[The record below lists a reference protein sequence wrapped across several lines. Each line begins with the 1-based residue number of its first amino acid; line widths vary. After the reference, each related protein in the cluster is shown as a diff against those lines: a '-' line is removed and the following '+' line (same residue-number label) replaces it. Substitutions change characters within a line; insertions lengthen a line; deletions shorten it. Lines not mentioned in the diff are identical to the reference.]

1 VNIFESTGSA
11 PGGARHA
18 TMTGLKNEMSL
29 PRPARVIPS
38 VRALSARALSTP
50 EPFVRLFT
58 RRVQQEG
65 ALDLTQGDYKNADF
79 KPHPEVVRAAQR
91 ITRNTVHSYGPAVGR
106 MDVRSEVAEFFN
118 RDGLF
123 DYPDSEVRF
132 LPDEV
137 LFTPGTRS
145 GLAFVLEVLGA
156 DGSGV
161 VVPRPSWEY
170 DWFVERAGK
179 KVVELPTSAPD
190 FLPDPEE
197 LAWLLGQGGISSV
210 ILNNPHNPTG
220 RVYPRALVEELVG
233 VAAKH
238 RCYVLYDSVYQ
249 RLDYVGW
256 FVNPA
261 FARPEWRDWVVSL
274 SGLSKMD
281 MFGASTGT
289 RACWLVISDQI
300 RSDGVRAREILANLS
315 AWLVATPSTLAQDW
329 ALAALQSPLAALRR
343 PSPYMRERRDF
354 MARAADELAPLG
366 VERTD
371 FGGTFYS
378 PLAFPGLVGEPF
390 DRLRNGI
397 HEKAVVKDSVDAFE
411 FLLSGG
417 VGGIPFA
424 AFAGGGES
432 AGRYGTWQRLSY
444 GSKDVK
450 ERAVFVDRVRTR
462 IAKQGRLGA
471 SAPAAAASRPPA
483 PQDAVWESVCT
494 ADGYDAL
501 EGLDPKEFAAVR
513 RRFLDAPRGET
524 LRLTGTKHPDST
536 AHRAEQ
542 LGRALRTAPDGAPD
556 RARLALTHLE
566 WNPLMEARSEYEESL
581 ADLRGPCSEV
591 LLDMEGRQVS
601 PEWLDLPEKVVLAL
615 LRYGIVPGEDRHLLF
630 RVPNPFIE
638 QDEEKVAKILACVAR
653 ANVLFLL
660 ACERLG
666 IVPSQNA
673 IYEITVPQV
682 NSTTEIGAVV
692 KIGTLYLQAVEGLF
706 GGSPERRDA
715 FLVERVPEARRGE
728 LLARVARVRLVPLCE
743 NVGALARLPDLLE
756 AFYLALERGLEVE
769 GLPTPAIFRTAFD
782 RPEATVRVFV
792 AMSDTAEQSGK
803 LATDAA
809 CALAVSGREEAE
821 RRLATHARRVG
832 EPPPSVTFLIGA
844 GRAGFRG
851 GLDPTHPGVL
861 RQFAR
866 ADGVTLQGIRADA
879 PEEAA
884 RLASAFRAEVAAR
897 ARDRGLPLPAADAE
911 SLSRLLE
918 GGVKAHTE
926 TLLRI
931 APLLAP
937 FGSLVPQTRVRIRAT
952 GSVNYGRSIPTYPE
966 EWGGGKALPDNRDLR
981 DAWPEG
987 VTLPRAIIYNL
998 ACTTLGLPAVTS
1010 DLAVLDRRAAVLLD
1024 RHAPGY
1030 REIVASELP
1039 CFVKESAALVFGRKL
1054 AETTARRCQ
1063 RAAAALWVDART
1075 REELVAP
1082 TCLFAMEYLR
1092 YLAEDSESWDETKE
1106 HESQTTREE
1115 ELIRETSSVAFA
1127 ALCTE
1132 RPGDRWPVLQ
1142 TLVDAEDASR
1152 LLLARELTLE
1162 EKREF
1167 VDLRI
1172 EGWLRTLSDALAP
1185 ELRREWSRLRE
1196 LGQDELTLD
1205 AIQRLVAL
1213 EGLRGSRG
1221 A

>member
-1 VNIFESTGSA
+1 MTQGRRAPPPPPPTG
-11 PGGARHA
+11 
-18 TMTGLKNEMSL
+18 GL
-29 PRPARVIPS
+29 S
-38 VRALSARALSTP
+38 VRALATP
-50 EPFVRLFT
+50 EPFVRLFS

-79 KPHPEVVRAAQR
+79 APHPEVVRAAQR
-91 ITRNTVHSYGPAVGR
+91 ITRNTVHSYGPSVGR

-118 RDGLF
+118 RDGLL
-123 DYPDSEVRF
+123 DYPGSEVRF

-137 LFTPGTRS
+137 IFTPGTRA

-170 DWFVERAGK
+170 DWFIERAGK
-179 KVVELPTSAPD
+179 RVVDLPTKAPE
-190 FLPDPEE
+190 FLPDPEA
-197 LAWLLGQGGISSV
+197 LDRLLSTGGVSSV

-220 RVYPRALVEELVG
+220 RVYPRALVEDLVR
-233 VAAKH
+233 VAVKH

-261 FARPEWRDWVVSL
+261 FAHPEWRDWVVSL

-281 MFGASTGT
+281 MFGASTGA

-300 RSDGVRAREILANLS
+300 RENGVRAREILTNLS

-354 MARAADELAPLG
+354 MVKAADELRSLG

-390 DRLRNGI
+390 DRLRNGV

-411 FLLSGG
+411 LLLSGG
-417 VGGIPFA
+417 VGGIPFV
-424 AFAGGGES
+424 AFAGS
-432 AGRYGTWQRLSY
+432 QRRAAGYGTWQRLSY

-450 ERAVFVDRVRTR
+450 ELAVFMDRVRTR
-462 IAKQGRLGA
+462 IAKQARLG
-471 SAPAAAASRPPA
+471 SSPPAALAALARTPHS
-483 PQDAVWESVCT
+483 AVWESVCT
-494 ADGYDAL
+494 TNGYDAL
-501 EGLDPKEFAAVR
+501 DGLDPKAFTLAR
-513 RRFLDAPRGET
+513 RRFLKDPRHEA

-542 LGRALRTAPDGAPD
+542 LDRALRAAKDGAPD
-556 RARLALTHLE
+556 RAQRALTHLE
-566 WNPLMEARSEYEESL
+566 WHPLMEARHEYEESI
-581 ADLRGPCSEV
+581 ADLLGPCSEV
-591 LLDMEGRQVS
+591 LLDTEGRQIS
-601 PEWLDLPEKVVLAL
+601 PDWLDVPEKVVLAL
-615 LRYGIVPGEDRHLLF
+615 LRHGIIPGEDRHLLV

-638 QDEEKVAKILACVAR
+638 QDEEKVSKILASVAR
-653 ANVLFLL
+653 ANILFHL
-660 ACERLG
+660 ACERVG
-666 IVPSQNA
+666 VGPKQNA
-673 IYEITVPQV
+673 IHEITVPQI
-682 NSTTEIGAVV
+682 NSTAEIGAVV
-692 KIGTLYLQAVEGLF
+692 KVGTLYLQAVAGLF
-706 GGSPERRDA
+706 DGPSEHLDA
-715 FLVERVPEARRGE
+715 FLGKRVPKARRAE
-728 LLARVARVRLVPLCE
+728 LLSRVAQVRLVPLCE
-743 NVGALARLPDLLE
+743 NVGALAHLPDLLE
-756 AFYLALERGLEVE
+756 AFYLALERGVGVF
-769 GLPTPAIFRTAFD
+769 GLPTPGSFRTTFE
-782 RPEATVRVFV
+782 RSEAVVRVFI

-803 LATDAA
+803 IATDAA
-809 CALAVSGREEAE
+809 YTLAIASREEAE
-821 RRLATHARRVG
+821 RRLATHARRLS
-832 EPPPSVTFLIGA
+832 EPAPLVTFLVGA

-851 GLDPTHPGVL
+851 GFDPCHPGVL
-861 RQFAR
+861 KQFAR
-866 ADGVTLQGIRADA
+866 ADGVTVQGIRADA
-879 PEEAA
+879 PEETA
-884 RLASAFRAEVAAR
+884 RLAAAFRAEVAAT
-897 ARDRGLPLPAADAE
+897 DRRPPLAATDVD
-911 SLSRLLE
+911 SLMKLLE
-918 GGVKAHTE
+918 AGVKAHTE

-931 APLLAP
+931 APLLAA

-952 GSVNYGRSIPTYPE
+952 GSVNYGRSIPSYPE
-966 EWGGGKALPDNRDLR
+966 EWGGGTVLPDNRDLR

-987 VTLPRAIIYNL
+987 VTLPRAIVYNL

-1010 DLAVLDRRAAVLLD
+1010 DLGVLDRRAAVLLD

-1039 CFVKESAALVFGRKL
+1039 GFVKEAAALGFGRRL

-1075 REELVAP
+1075 REELIAP

-1092 YLAEDSESWDETKE
+1092 YLAEVSESWDETKE

-1115 ELIRETSSVAFA
+1115 ELIRETSSVAFV
-1127 ALCTE
+1127 ALCSE
-1132 RPGDRWPVLQ
+1132 RPSERWPLLQ
-1142 TLVDAEDASR
+1142 TLVDAEDAPR
-1152 LLLARELTLE
+1152 LLLARELTIE

-1172 EGWLRTLSDALAP
+1172 EGWLRTLPDTLAP
-1185 ELRREWSRLRE
+1185 ELRREWSGLRS
-1196 LGQDELTLD
+1196 LSKDDLTLD
-1205 AIQRLVAL
+1205 AIQRLISL
-1213 EGLRGSRG
+1213 EKLRGSRG

>member
-1 VNIFESTGSA
+1 MRPER
-11 PGGARHA
+11 GAGPARRA
-18 TMTGLKNEMSL
+18 KIPGLKTSN
-29 PRPARVIPS
+29 PS
-38 VRALSARALSTP
+38 PVRAPRSLSARALSTP
-50 EPFVRLFT
+50 EPYVRYFA

-118 RDGLF
+118 RDGLL

-137 LFTPGTRS
+137 LFTPGTRA
-145 GLAFVLEVLGA
+145 GLAFVLEVLGE

-170 DWFVERAGK
+170 DWFIERAGK
-179 KVVELPTSAPD
+179 KVVELPTAAPE
-190 FLPDPEE
+190 FLPDPKE
-197 LAWLLGQGGISSV
+197 LDRLLAKGGISSV

-220 RVYPRALVEELVG
+220 RVYPRALVEEIVR
-233 VAAKH
+233 VAVKH
-238 RCYVLYDSVYQ
+238 RAYVLYDSVYQ

-261 FARPEWRDWVVSL
+261 FANPEWRDWVVTL

-281 MFGASTGT
+281 MFGASTGA
-289 RACWLVISDQI
+289 RACWMVISDEI
-300 RSDGVRAREILANLS
+300 RANGVKARDVLANLS

-329 ALAALQSPLAALRR
+329 AVAALQSPLAALRR

-354 MARAADELAPLG
+354 MAKAADDLASLG

-390 DRLRNGI
+390 DRLRHGVR
-397 HEKAVVKDSVDAFE
+397 EKAVVKDSVDAFE
-411 FLLSGG
+411 FLLAGG
-417 VGGIPFA
+417 VGGIPFV
-424 AFAGGGES
+424 AFTGGERGT
-432 AGRYGTWQRLSY
+432 ARYGTWQRLSY

-450 ERAVFVDRVRTR
+450 ELAVFIDRVRATLT
-462 IAKQGRLGA
+462 KQARLGS
-471 SAPAAAASRPPA
+471 SAPADLA
-483 PQDAVWESVCT
+483 PLSEAHAGVWESVCT
-494 ADGYDAL
+494 AERYDAL
-501 EGLDPKEFAAVR
+501 DGLDAKAFAAAR
-513 RRFLDAPRGET
+513 KRFLENPRHEA

-542 LGRALRTAPDGAPD
+542 LSRALAAAGDDAFGRA
-556 RARLALTHLE
+556 RAALTHLE
-566 WNPLMEARSEYEESL
+566 WNPLMEAHLEYEESIR
-581 ADLRGPCSEV
+581 DLLGPCSEV
-591 LLDMEGRQVS
+591 LLDLEGRQIS
-601 PEWLDLPEKVVLAL
+601 PDWLDVPEKVVLAL
-615 LRYGIVPGEDRHLLF
+615 LRHGIVPGEDRHLLF

-638 QDEEKVAKILACVAR
+638 QDEEKVSKILASVAR
-653 ANVLFLL
+653 ANVLFHL
-660 ACERLG
+660 ACERVG
-666 IVPSQNA
+666 IEPAQNA
-673 IYEITVPQV
+673 ICELTIPQV
-682 NSTTEIGAVV
+682 NSSAEIGAVV
-692 KIGTLYLQAVEGLF
+692 KVGTLYRKAAAGLF
-706 GGSPERRDA
+706 DAAGAERDELLSR
-715 FLVERVPEARRGE
+715 RVPESKRAA
-728 LLARVARVRLVPLCE
+728 LLDRVLRVRLVPLCE

-756 AFYLALERGLEVE
+756 AFYLALERGMGAED
-769 GLPTPAIFRTAFD
+769 LPTPATFRTSFSRAA
-782 RPEATVRVFV
+782 ATLRVFV

-803 LATDAA
+803 IATDASL
-809 CALAVSGREEAE
+809 ALAISGREEAE
-821 RRLATHARRVG
+821 RRLAVHARRVG
-832 EPPPSVTFLIGA
+832 EPAPSVTFLVGA

-851 GLDPTHPGVL
+851 GFDPKHPGVL

-866 ADGVTLQGIRADA
+866 ADGVTVQGIRADS
-879 PEEAA
+879 PDGTE

-897 ARDRGLPLPAADAE
+897 AKEPRSVLPASDAD
-911 SLSRLLE
+911 SLSKLLE
-918 GGVKAHTE
+918 AGVRAHTE

-966 EWGGGKALPDNRDLR
+966 EWGGGQTLPDNRDLR

-987 VTLPRAIIYNL
+987 VTLPRAIVYNL

-1039 CFVKESAALVFGRKL
+1039 VFVKEAAGLVFGRKL
-1054 AETTARRCQ
+1054 AETAARRCQ
-1063 RAAAALWVDART
+1063 RAAAALWVDARP
-1075 REELVAP
+1075 RDELVAP

-1092 YLAEDSESWDETKE
+1092 YIAEDSESWDETKE

-1115 ELIRETSSVAFA
+1115 ELVRETSSIAFA
-1127 ALCTE
+1127 GLCAE
-1132 RPGDRWPVLQ
+1132 RPGDRWPALQ
-1142 TLVDAEDASR
+1142 SLVDAEDAAR

-1172 EGWLRTLSDALAP
+1172 EGWLRGLSDTLAP

-1196 LGQDELTLD
+1196 LSKDELELD
-1205 AIQRLVAL
+1205 AIQRLIAL
-1213 EGLRGSRG
+1213 EALRGSVG